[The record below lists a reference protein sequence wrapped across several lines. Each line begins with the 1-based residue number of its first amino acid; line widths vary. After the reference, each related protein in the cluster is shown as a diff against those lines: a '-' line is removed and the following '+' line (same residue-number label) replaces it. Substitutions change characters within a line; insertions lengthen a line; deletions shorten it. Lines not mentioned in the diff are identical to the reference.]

1 MSNAES
7 QWQPSIPGDDAYETG
22 RIPWNLAADQ
32 HPAAV
37 TTAGTPEQAGQAVRW
52 AAGSGMKVACQ
63 TTGHMAAVMPDL
75 ADTLLL
81 RLDLTDRIEVDHDNL
96 TARIP
101 AGAKWSDVVEEIAPL
116 GLAAMHGSS
125 PSVGVIGYL
134 LGGGLSF
141 YGRAKGFA
149 ANHVR
154 SVDVLTAAGELVTA
168 APDQNDDLFWALR
181 GAGGRFGVVTGI
193 QISLMDLA
201 EVFAGATFWP
211 ASMAPEV
218 LLAWRDWTRE
228 APRSVTTTCR
238 ILRLPPL
245 EEVPEPLRGTPVVC
259 VDGVALDHD
268 AGEELAAILDGCG
281 EALMG
286 GWEVMPTP
294 AISRL
299 HGDPEDPLPAAGD
312 SILLSDLD
320 DTGIESFIEAA
331 GETSDSS
338 LVVAELRHLG
348 GALAEPPD
356 GAGALAAVDAEYLL
370 FGTGIA
376 DPGSAARTE
385 ADLERLLSALRP
397 AKAPRKLYG
406 FAESGCS
413 LSECFEPDTV
423 ARLRAV
429 KERYDPEGRFVA
441 PQVLD

>member
-1 MSNAES
+1 MSNTES
-7 QWQPSIPGDDAYETG
+7 QWQPSFPGDDAYEAG

-32 HPAAV
+32 RPAAV
-37 TTAGTPEQAGQAVRW
+37 ATAGTPEQAIQAVRW

-81 RLDLTDRIEVDHDNL
+81 RLDLANRIEVDRDAL
-96 TARIP
+96 TARVP
-101 AGAKWSDVVEEIAPL
+101 AGAKWGDVVEEIAPL

-125 PSVGVIGYL
+125 PSVGVVGYL

-141 YGRAKGFA
+141 YGRSKGFA
-149 ANHVR
+149 TNHVR
-154 SVDVLTAAGELVTA
+154 SIDVVTDSGEIVTA
-168 APDQNDDLFWALR
+168 SPYQNEELFWALR
-181 GAGGRFGVVTGI
+181 GAGGRFGVVTGVE
-193 QISLMDLA
+193 ISLMDLA
-201 EVFAGATFWP
+201 EVFGGASFWP
-211 ASMAPEV
+211 VSNAPTV
-218 LLAWRDWTRE
+218 MRAWRDWTRH

-245 EEVPEPLRGTPVVC
+245 EEVPAPLRGTPVVC
-259 VDGVALDHD
+259 VDGVALDHE
-268 AGEELAAILDGCG
+268 AGEEFAAILDGCG
-281 EALMG
+281 EVLMG

-294 AISRL
+294 AVGRL

-320 DTGIESFIEAA
+320 DHGIDAFIEAA

-348 GALAEPPD
+348 GALAERPD

-370 FGTGIA
+370 FGTGLA

-385 ADLERLLSALRP
+385 ADLERLLAALRP
-397 AKAPRKLYG
+397 AEAPWKLYG

-413 LSECFEPDTV
+413 LSQCFEPEAV
-423 ARLRAV
+423 ARIRAV